1 MRLTRR
7 APSSG
12 ADVTPAAAAAIRRL
26 CRSWVT
32 ALALTLVVL
41 PPGPAHAQEDDDDSP
56 RAIRPLPGGVR
67 PGLPFR
73 PGELP
78 VPVAPPKGSDFDDG
92 DDGDADDA
100 GDADDDSDES
110 SSQGSKRQSRDDDDQ
125 GASSARTT
133 SGSSSGGDSQR
144 PPVLKSTDKVT
155 IDFQD
160 TDLNDVV
167 KYFAEITGRNFILTD
182 DLKGEITIISHHK
195 VTVGE
200 AYEAFLSA
208 LEVKGYTTVTVG
220 KITKVIKMSAAAQA
234 PLRVYEGDTI
244 PYTDNAVTQIFQ
256 LENVTV
262 SDVSTVV
269 QQLAGPNA
277 KFTTYLP
284 TNTLIITDSAVNI
297 RRMWKIVKQLDVA
310 APKSTIQVVPV
321 IYATASDLQQIIEQ
335 LYGVDD
341 GTQAS
346 SSSSRNKDDS
356 RSSRRRRR
364 NRDKDNNNNSQAS
377 GASAGKEGRYIS
389 KILTDERTNSLIVQ
403 ANESAMADIIALIN
417 RLDVDVDPASRAQIH
432 VVYLEHAKAE
442 DVSQVLSNLTQE
454 GSSTSNNRNNRNSRN
469 TPRTP
474 NRNERNTRGR
484 DERPPNSPASATA
497 IFDDGVKVTSDE
509 NTNSLVIVASPESF
523 AVIKSVID
531 KLDIRRKQV
540 FVECVIMELGS
551 EDTFDLG
558 IGYHLGSYD
567 DATGTLGYA
576 SSQTN
581 GNSLLLSTQDLL
593 SGLALGVLGEA
604 ISLETDAGSVSI
616 PAFGIALNALQ
627 ANSQID
633 ILSTPNILTLDNEE
647 AQIVVGRSIPFPVSS
662 GLDANGQQLISY
674 QREDVAITL
683 KVTPQINESDYV
695 TLEVFQEVS
704 EVEEDSQGLDPA
716 QSGFI
721 TSKRTAETTVLVAN
735 NQTIVI
741 GGLMGHT
748 NTNVET
754 KVPILGD
761 LPLIGVLFR
770 GRREVSRKTNMLIFL
785 TPHVINEPADL
796 EEVYRIKMLQRQEF
810 VRRFY
815 GKTTEEQNAELNSLL
830 RYSMNLVDEP
840 SVYRVQTRETNNVT
854 SIGAIDDSGND
865 TVQGGALFDDPVD
878 DELVDDPVDPGD
890 TTPADDG
897 TEVE

>member
-1 MRLTRR
+1 MLAALLLV
-7 APSSG
+7 AP
-12 ADVTPAAAAAIRRL
+12 PAM
-26 CRSWVT
+26 
-32 ALALTLVVL
+32 
-41 PPGPAHAQEDDDDSP
+41 AQDDGEDDDRP
-56 RAIRPLPGGVR
+56 RPLRPLPSGVR
-67 PGLPFR
+67 PGIPFR
-73 PGELP
+73 PGDLPAP
-78 VPVAPPKGSDFDDG
+78 VPPPASDDG
-92 DDGDADDA
+92 TDEDEDEEDGRR
-100 GDADDDSDES
+100 
-110 SSQGSKRQSRDDDDQ
+110 SKDDDDDRP
-125 GASSARTT
+125 SSSTARTT
-133 SGSSSGGDSQR
+133 NGDDSASGNERQK
-144 PPVLKSTDKVT
+144 PPVLDRNAKVT

-160 TDLNDVV
+160 TPLRDVV

-182 DLKGEITIISHHK
+182 DLKGEITIISHHP

-220 KITKVIKMSAAAQA
+220 KITKVISTSKAAQA

-244 PYTDNAVTQIFQ
+244 PYTDNAITQIFQ
-256 LENVTV
+256 LQNVTV
-262 SDVSTVV
+262 SDISTVV

-284 TNTLIITDSAVNI
+284 TNTLIITDAAVNI
-297 RRMWKIVKQLDVA
+297 RRMWKIVSQLDVA
-310 APKSTIQVVPV
+310 APRSTIQVVPV
-321 IYATASDLQQIIEQ
+321 LYATASDLQTIIEQ
-335 LYGVDD
+335 LYGID
-341 GTQAS
+341 GESTAK
-346 SSSSRNKDDS
+346 SSSSRSSS
-356 RSSRRRRR
+356 REEPRRTSRRRRD
-364 NRDKDNNNNSQAS
+364 RDKDKNTQAT
-377 GASAGKEGRYIS
+377 GASAGTEGRYIS

-442 DVSQVLSNLTQE
+442 DVAQVLSNLSQE
-454 GSSTSNNRNNRNSRN
+454 GQGSNSRN
-469 TPRTP
+469 TRRPTPRGP
-474 NRNERNTRGR
+474 DNRRDSRTRNR
-484 DERPPNSPASATA
+484 DNDRQDESAGSATA
-497 IFDDGVKVTSDE
+497 IFEDGVKVTSDE

-523 AVIKSVID
+523 AVIKSVIE

-576 SSQTN
+576 SSQMN
-581 GNSLLLSTQDLL
+581 GNSVLLSTQDLL

-604 ISLETDAGSVSI
+604 ISVETDAGSLSI

-627 ANSQID
+627 ANSRID

-662 GLDANGQQLISY
+662 GMDANGNQLISY

-695 TLEVFQEVS
+695 TLEIFQEVA
-704 EVEEDSQGLDPA
+704 EVEEDSQGLDVA
-716 QSGFI
+716 TSGFI

-748 NTNVET
+748 NTEVET
-754 KVPILGD
+754 KVPVLGD

-770 GRREVSRKTNMLIFL
+770 GRREISRKTNMLIFL

-796 EEVYRIKMLQRQEF
+796 EEVYRVKLLQRQEF

-815 GKTTEEQNAELNSLL
+815 GKSTEEQSAELNSLL

-840 SVYRVQTRETNNVT
+840 SVYRVRQRETNNVST
-854 SIGAIDDSGND
+854 IGVIPEQAPASTLDAGPLYEDPEPIDESGP
-865 TVQGGALFDDPVD
+865 TEEPEP
-878 DELVDDPVDPGD
+878 ELPEEG
-890 TTPADDG
+890 
-897 TEVE
+897 E

>member
-1 MRLTRR
+1 MS
-7 APSSG
+7 A
-12 ADVTPAAAAAIRRL
+12 
-26 CRSWVT
+26 C
-32 ALALTLVVL
+32 ALALLATL
-41 PPGPAHAQEDDDDSP
+41 PPALAQDDDDAP
-56 RAIRPLPGGVR
+56 RPLRPLPGGVR
-67 PGLPFR
+67 PGMPFR

-78 VPVAPPKGSDFDDG
+78 VPVSPPKG
-92 DDGDADDA
+92 ADDS
-100 GDADDDSDES
+100 DDDDDDDSDDDELDES
-110 SSQGSKRQSRDDDDQ
+110 SSKSSSNSRRDKDDDE
-125 GASSARTT
+125 GSSGARTT
-133 SGSSSGGDSQR
+133 SGSSSSSSGTQR
-144 PPVLKSTDKVT
+144 PPVLKSTDQVT

-160 TDLNDVV
+160 TSLNDVV

-182 DLKGEITIISHHK
+182 DLKGEITIISHHP

-220 KITKVIKMSAAAQA
+220 KITKVIQMSKAAQA

-256 LENVTV
+256 LDNVTV

-269 QQLAGPNA
+269 QQLAGPSA

-310 APKSTIQVVPV
+310 APRSTIQVVPV
-321 IYATASDLQQIIEQ
+321 LYATASDLQQIIEQ

-341 GTQAS
+341 AAS
-346 SSSSRNKDDS
+346 TSSSSRSTKDKD
-356 RSSRRRRR
+356 RPNRRRRR
-364 NRDKDNNNNSQAS
+364 DRDKDNKNSQATGS
-377 GASAGKEGRYIS
+377 SAGAEGRYIS

-403 ANESAMADIIALIN
+403 ANESAMDDIIALIN

-442 DVSQVLSNLTQE
+442 DVSQVLSNLTQDTN
-454 GSSTSNNRNNRNSRN
+454 SSSNNRNSRN

-484 DERPPNSPASATA
+484 DEKKPNSPTSATA

-683 KVTPQINESDYV
+683 KVTPQINESDFV

-704 EVEEDSQGLDPA
+704 EVEEDSQGLDPS

-815 GKTTEEQNAELNSLL
+815 GKTTEEQSAELNSLL

-840 SVYRVQTRETNNVT
+840 SVYRVQTRESNNVT
-854 SIGAIDDSGND
+854 SIGAIDDSGGAG
-865 TVQGGALFDDPVD
+865 VQGGALFDEPDTDETDDPDGSPVD
-878 DELVDDPVDPGD
+878 DGPTE
-890 TTPADDG
+890 PASDDG
-897 TEVE
+897 SEAE

>member
-1 MRLTRR
+1 MKR
-7 APSSG
+7 AHPSSG
-12 ADVTPAAAAAIRRL
+12 AEVTAAVDSWGRTGRF
-26 CRSWVT
+26 CRSLVGGL
-32 ALALTLVVL
+32 ALALLL
-41 PPGPAHAQEDDDDSP
+41 APPVEAQDDDDSP
-56 RAIRPLPGGVR
+56 RPLRPMPAGLR

-78 VPVAPPKGSDFDDG
+78 VPIAPPGARDDDNH
-92 DDGDADDA
+92 DDS
-100 GDADDDSDES
+100 DDDSDDEVQES
-110 SSQGSKRQSRDDDDQ
+110 SPTSRQSKDDDN
-125 GASSARTT
+125 GSSG
-133 SGSSSGGDSQR
+133 SGSSSGRTVSGSGDGSGDRQK
-144 PPVLKSTDKVT
+144 PPILGPNAKVT

-160 TDLNDVV
+160 TPILELV
-167 KYFAEITGRNFILTD
+167 KYFADITGRNFILTD
-182 DLKGEITIISHHK
+182 DLKGAVTIISHHP
-195 VTVGE
+195 VTVAE

-220 KITKVIKMSAAAQA
+220 KITKVIQMSKAAQA
-234 PLRVYEGDTI
+234 PLRVYEGDAI
-244 PYTDNAVTQIFQ
+244 PYTDNAVTQVFQ
-256 LENVTV
+256 LQNVSV
-262 SDVSTVV
+262 SDVSTVI

-284 TNTLIITDSAVNI
+284 TNTLIITDAAVNI

-310 APKSTIQVVPV
+310 SPTSTIQVVPI
-321 IYATASDLQQIIEQ
+321 IYANASDLQQIIEQ
-335 LYGVDD
+335 LYGVDNA
-341 GTQAS
+341 AS
-346 SSSSRNKDDS
+346 TSSSRSSKTDDT
-356 RSSRRRRR
+356 RPSRRRRR
-364 NRDKDNNNNSQAS
+364 SKDKDENTQAS
-377 GASAGKEGRYIS
+377 GTSAGSEGRYIS
-389 KILTDERTNSLIVQ
+389 KIITDERTNSLIIQ
-403 ANESAMADIIALIN
+403 ANDEAIDDILALIH

-442 DVSQVLSNLTQE
+442 DVSQVLSNLTQDN
-454 GSSTSNNRNNRNSRN
+454 SSSSSSRNRSTPRGPDRNSGRS
-469 TPRTP
+469 
-474 NRNERNTRGR
+474 NTRGR
-484 DERPPNSPASATA
+484 DERSPNSPASATA

-540 FVECVIMELGS
+540 FVECVILELGS

-567 DATGTLGYA
+567 DASGTLGYA

-604 ISLETDAGSVSI
+604 ISVETEAGTISI

-683 KVTPQINESDYV
+683 KVTPQINESDFV
-695 TLEVFQEVS
+695 TLEIFQEVS
-704 EVEEDSQGLDPA
+704 EVEEDSQGLDPS

-721 TSKRTAETTVLVAN
+721 TSKRTAETTVMVAN

-748 NTNVET
+748 NTTVET

-770 GRREVSRKTNMLIFL
+770 GRREISRKTNLLIFL

-796 EEVYRIKMLQRQEF
+796 EEIYRIKMLQRQEF

-815 GKTTEEQNAELNSLL
+815 GKTTEEQSAELNSLL

-840 SVYRVQTRETNNVT
+840 SVYRVRVGEQNKYSV
-854 SIGAIDDSGND
+854 IGTIDESG
-865 TVQGGALFDDPVD
+865 TGGVRAGNLFDEEFDEVEPDPV
-878 DELVDDPVDPGD
+878 
-890 TTPADDG
+890 PAPEPPSPDMAP
-897 TEVE
+897 EEAE

>member
-1 MRLTRR
+1 MSP
-7 APSSG
+7 APSTG
-12 ADVTPAAAAAIRRL
+12 ADVTSAAVRRF
-26 CRSWVT
+26 CRSVVS
-32 ALALTLVVL
+32 ALALALML
-41 PPGPAHAQEDDDDSP
+41 APPAFAQDDDDDGP
-56 RAIRPLPGGVR
+56 RPLRPLPGGVR
-67 PGLPFR
+67 PGMPFR

-78 VPVAPPKGSDFDDG
+78 IPVAPPKGSD
-92 DDGDADDA
+92 ADDE
-100 GDADDDSDES
+100 DVEDDDSDDEDLEES
-110 SSQGSKRQSRDDDDQ
+110 SPTRRQKDDEEGS
-125 GASSARTT
+125 SSARTT
-133 SGSSSGGDSQR
+133 SGSSSSSGSSSQR
-144 PPVLKSTDKVT
+144 PPVLSPTDKVT

-160 TDLNDVV
+160 TSLNDVV

-182 DLKGEITIISHHK
+182 DLKGEITIISHHP

-220 KITKVIKMSAAAQA
+220 KITKVIQMSKAAQA
-234 PLRVYEGDTI
+234 PLRVYEGETI

-256 LENVTV
+256 LDNVTV

-321 IYATASDLQQIIEQ
+321 LYAAASDLQQIIEQ
-335 LYGVDD
+335 LYGVAD
-341 GTQAS
+341 TSKATNNTRS
-346 SSSSRNKDDS
+346 SSKDND

-364 NRDKDNNNNSQAS
+364 NKDKDTGSTQAS
-377 GASAGKEGRYIS
+377 GSSAGSEGRYIS

-403 ANESAMADIIALIN
+403 ANESAMDDIIALIN

-454 GSSTSNNRNNRNSRN
+454 GNSSSNNRNNTRNSR
-469 TPRTP
+469 TPQRP
-474 NRNERNTRGR
+474 ERNTRGR
-484 DERPPNSPASATA
+484 DEKPPNSPASATA

-523 AVIKSVID
+523 AVLKSVID

-604 ISLETDAGSVSI
+604 ISLETEAGSVSI

-683 KVTPQINESDYV
+683 KVTPQINESDFV

-704 EVEEDSQGLDPA
+704 EVEEDSQGLDPS

-815 GKTTEEQNAELNSLL
+815 GKSTEEQNAELNSLL

-840 SVYRVQTRETNNVT
+840 SVYRLQSREANNVT
-854 SIGAIDDSGND
+854 SIGAIDESGTG
-865 TVQGGALFDDPVD
+865 TVQGGALFEEEEEPSDDPTPESEPAEGAPAED
-878 DELVDDPVDPGD
+878 GDEE
-890 TTPADDG
+890 A
-897 TEVE
+897 E

>member
-1 MRLTRR
+1 MSR
-7 APSSG
+7 APSTG
-12 ADVTPAAAAAIRRL
+12 ADVTAAAVRRT
-26 CRSWVT
+26 CRSVLS
-32 ALALTLVVL
+32 ALALGLML
-41 PPGPAHAQEDDDDSP
+41 APPAFAQDDDDGP
-56 RAIRPLPGGVR
+56 RTLRPLPGGIR
-67 PGLPFR
+67 PGMPFR

-78 VPVAPPKGSDFDDG
+78 IPLPPPKG
-92 DDGDADDA
+92 
-100 GDADDDSDES
+100 ADDDGSDEDSDDQDVDESPS
-110 SSQGSKRQSRDDDDQ
+110 SRQQKDDDD
-125 GASSARTT
+125 GPSSARTT
-133 SGSSSGGDSQR
+133 SGSTGSASDTSQR
-144 PPVLKSTDKVT
+144 PPILGPNDTVT
-155 IDFQD
+155 IDFQE
-160 TDLNDVV
+160 TSLNDVV
-167 KYFAEITGRNFILTD
+167 KFFAEITGRNFILTD
-182 DLKGEITIISHHK
+182 DLKGEITIISHHP

-220 KITKVIKMSAAAQA
+220 KITKVIQMSKAAQA
-234 PLRVYEGDTI
+234 PVRVYEGDYI
-244 PYTDNAVTQIFQ
+244 PYTDNAVTQVFQ
-256 LENVTV
+256 LDNVTV
-262 SDVSTVV
+262 SDVSTVI

-310 APKSTIQVVPV
+310 APRSTIQVVPV
-321 IYATASDLQQIIEQ
+321 HYASASELQTIIEQ
-335 LYGVDD
+335 LYGVADA
-341 GTQAS
+341 TTAS
-346 SSSSRNKDDS
+346 SSSRTSSKADD
-356 RSSRRRRR
+356 RASRRRRR
-364 NRDKDNNNNSQAS
+364 NKDKDTGSTQAS
-377 GASAGKEGRYIS
+377 GSSAGTDARYIS

-403 ANESAMADIIALIN
+403 ANESAMDDIIALIN
-417 RLDVDVDPASRAQIH
+417 RLDIDVDPASRAQIH
-432 VVYLEHAKAE
+432 VIYLEHAKAE

-454 GSSTSNNRNNRNSRN
+454 GASSSSSSRNNSRN
-469 TPRTP
+469 TRTP
-474 NRNERNTRGR
+474 QQPQRNTRGR
-484 DERPPNSPASATA
+484 DETPPNSSASATA
-497 IFDDGVKVTSDE
+497 IFEDGVKVTSDE

-523 AVIKSVID
+523 AVLKSVID

-540 FVECVIMELGS
+540 FVECVIMELS
-551 EDTFDLG
+551 AEDTFDLG

-683 KVTPQINESDYV
+683 KVTPQINESDFV

-704 EVEEDSQGLDPA
+704 EVEEDSQGLDPS

-748 NTNVET
+748 NTTVET

-815 GKTTEEQNAELNSLL
+815 GKNAEEQGAELNSLL

-840 SVYRVQTRETNNVT
+840 SVYRMQTRETNNVT
-854 SIGAIDDSGND
+854 SIGAIDDRGSG
-865 TVQGGALFDDPVD
+865 TVRGGALFDEPDDAGRDEGPTDEPALEPEPVEAD
-878 DELVDDPVDPGD
+878 DEG
-890 TTPADDG
+890 A
-897 TEVE
+897 E